1 MKLSNLLVV
10 LSALALSACQT
21 NPSKPYVAD
30 TSRSYA
36 KNVMLA
42 GGIGGDLRDV
52 SWQDA
57 KKAREKA
64 LAEGAVDSGGPSL
77 AGAGAFG
84 IVNYLAPP
92 PGFSMTGAGVMGA
105 LSWMAVG
112 STDPS
117 SAPHVIAWMPKSAAT
132 SPGTAQAILADLTAG
147 AMTKAMGDIK
157 LPSGYTFGEVEQIP
171 TGPFGAKGEWTK
183 IAVAITGGKC
193 DAPLVKCSFNVT
205 LKMPYEGVAPGFLGG
220 QATYSF
226 VARGTANDDRTGWI
240 RESAP
245 LMSGDKAYDYVKSWS
260 AILPEAEFYVALSRY
275 LPDWVYIYLPG
286 GQRVSRH
293 TPDGKYS
300 WLPYPVLLN
309 KGSTHYFIEPEPATA
324 TAAAK

>member
-1 MKLSNLLVV
+1 MKWSYFLILS
-10 LSALALSACQT
+10 SALALTACQT
-21 NPSKPYVAD
+21 NPSKPYAAD
-30 TSRSYA
+30 PGRSHA
-36 KNVMLA
+36 MNIMLA

-64 LAEGAVDSGGPSL
+64 LAEGAVDSSGPSL
-77 AGAGAFG
+77 VGAGAFG
-84 IVNYLAPP
+84 VVNYLAPP
-92 PGFSMTGAGVMGA
+92 PGFSAGGAGAMGV
-105 LSWMAVG
+105 LSWLVTG
-112 STDPS
+112 PSDPS
-117 SAPHVIAWMPKSAAT
+117 SFPHVIAWMPKSAAA
-132 SPGTAQAILADLTAG
+132 SPDTAQATLADLTAG
-147 AMTKAMGDIK
+147 AMTKAMADIK
-157 LPSGYTFGEVEQIP
+157 LPPGYTFGEVEQIP
-171 TGPFGAKGEWTK
+171 TGPFGAKGGWTK

-205 LKMPYEGVAPGFLGG
+205 LKMPYEGVAPGFLGS

-309 KGSTHYFIEPEPATA
+309 QGSTHYFIQPEPAGA
-324 TAAAK
+324 TAAK

>member
-10 LSALALSACQT
+10 FSALALSACQT

-64 LAEGAVDSGGPSL
+64 LAEGAVDSDGSSL

-84 IVNYLAPP
+84 VVNYLAPP

-112 STDPS
+112 SADPS
-117 SAPHVIAWMPKSAAT
+117 AFPRVIAWMPKSMASSPDAARDLFDQLISDALAKT
-132 SPGTAQAILADLTAG
+132 AVGFSLPDGHSFAGMTRIPPGPGSKWGAPFIAI
-147 AMTKAMGDIK
+147 K
-157 LPSGYTFGEVEQIP
+157 
-171 TGPFGAKGEWTK
+171 
-183 IAVAITGGKC
+183 GGKC
-193 DAPLVKCSFNVT
+193 DQPLHTCGFGIGA
-205 LKMPYEGVAPGFLGG
+205 LIPFERVAPDFLGG
-220 QATYSF
+220 QDSF
-226 VARGTANDDRTGWI
+226 AFTQSGDLNDARTGWI
-240 RESAP
+240 WQSCRK
-245 LMSGDKAYDYVKSWS
+245 MSSDKPYAYAKEWY
-260 AILPEAEFYVALSRY
+260 ALLPEAEFYAALSRN

-293 TPDGKYS
+293 TPDGEYS